1 MLGFKGLS
9 PRSSKITVT
18 KEKERRKRKSEDKE
32 RRTRE
37 NSNGCTLS
45 FYNGCFGDCFWPK
58 KHFWTEKVH
67 LAVTFPKM
75 TVDEPN
81 LTFKTIELPMRSP
94 VISDQLP

>member
-32 RRTRE
+32 RRRRE
-37 NSNGCTLS
+37 KSNGCNLS

-58 KHFWTEKVH
+58 KHFWAEKVH

-75 TVDEPN
+75 TVDEPKFN
-81 LTFKTIELPMRSP
+81 IQNNRTSHAFTCYK
-94 VISDQLP
+94 